1 MCCCC
6 CCCRWLLQH
15 TDQFS
20 MWPIHIIQCFQCVF
34 SLCYS
39 DRSYIY
45 KWFLQTGFSSSFS
58 ISIYLNLFRLV
69 VWLCVCV
76 CIWHLFWGLFFSL
89 LFFLLKLSIELLAG
103 VWKMS
108 FSVHRRNHSMTFD
121 VITMKFIDI
130 HHFST
135 NINLFSTNLIQFI
148 ANFIHF
154 LMDCL
159 LLLFLVWLYLVVQ
172 CWTHLRSTQTTS
184 D

>member
-1 MCCCC
+1 MIF
-6 CCCRWLLQH
+6 
-15 TDQFS
+15 TDR
-20 MWPIHIIQCFQCVF
+20 VF
-34 SLCYS
+34 FLFLYLYLSQSLSIGCLVVCLRVYLAF
-39 DRSYIY
+39 ILGA
-45 KWFLQTGFSSSFS
+45 FLFSSF
-58 ISIYLNLFRLV
+58 
-69 VWLCVCV
+69 
-76 CIWHLFWGLFFSL
+76 
-89 LFFLLKLSIELLAG
+89 FFLLKLSIELLAG

-159 LLLFLVWLYLVVQ
+159 LLLFLWWLYLVVQ
-172 CWTHLRSTQTTS
+172 C
-184 D
+184 